1 MTTRNPDPATLHA
14 TIAHDLT
21 KSVAAL
27 PTTPSA
33 TLAAAH
39 ATLALAAE
47 QRTANLIAEA
57 TRLQDLLVELP
68 DALNPGDA
76 DRIRRVLAD
85 LGVLIGGRLNLTA
98 PEVTP

>member
-1 MTTRNPDPATLHA
+1 MTTRNPDPATIHA
-14 TIAHDLT
+14 TRAHTLV
-21 KSVAAL
+21 KSAAL
-27 PTTPSA
+27 TGAPE
-33 TLAAAH
+33 TLATAH

-68 DALNPGDA
+68 DALRPGDA
-76 DRIRRVLAD
+76 DRIRRILAD
-85 LGVLIGGRLNLTA
+85 LGALIGDRLTLTA